1 MNPRTHISIA
11 MLLAAGLGLH
21 LRAQTPAAA
30 GAGASASPWIASLQ
44 YTQGYDS
51 NVTLAAVHP
60 AGDSTSQLAL
70 QLGGQWQGP
79 RWGFLATYDPSGG
92 AYLHHTEL
100 DYFGQSYQQDLS
112 YAASPHTKID
122 WSAAAAHYPQRGGLP
137 GFAAG
142 GLTGAV
148 GSSQGLGQASVL
160 TNGSTSLGIS
170 QQYSQFSSWSASI
183 NGSENAFSPDQR
195 LLNVNNGLRNT
206 IQSQH
211 SLSYGGNLGWSHQV
225 SETRSLTLGANDN
238 EIQYSNGGSRLRYV
252 SVEAGVDQ
260 KLGGPWSMHLGGG
273 PSWTQN
279 LGGVSIGSLNGWGY
293 AADASLTAQEGRTT
307 EGVSW
312 DHSTRASLAPGGL
325 ATDTVAL
332 QLGAGW
338 GRNWS
343 GSIGTGFSRL
353 TNALGAGQ
361 SEFTSYVAAQL
372 SHRLATAWWLQAG
385 ASFNSQPAAFFGQAG
400 QLRRG
405 GFTIGIRFQP
415 VGAK

>member
-30 GAGASASPWIASLQ
+30 GAASPWTAAVQ

-51 NVTLAAVHP
+51 NVTFATNRPV
-60 AGDSTSQLAL
+60 GDATSQVAL
-70 QLGGQWQGP
+70 ELGGQWQGP
-79 RWGFLATYDPSGG
+79 RWGFVASYDPAGG
-92 AYLHHTEL
+92 AYLHHSEL
-100 DYFGQSYQQDLS
+100 DYFGQSYQQVLS
-112 YAASPHTKID
+112 YAASPHVKID
-122 WSAAAAHYPQRGGLP
+122 WSASASHYPQRGGLP
-137 GFAAG
+137 GFAG
-142 GLTGAV
+142 SGLSGAV
-148 GSSQGLGQASVL
+148 GASQGLGQATVL
-160 TNGSTSLGIS
+160 TNATTSLGIT
-170 QQYSQFSSWSASI
+170 QQYSQYSSWSASI
-183 NGSENAFSPDQR
+183 NGSESAFSPDHR
-195 LLNVNNGLRNT
+195 LLNINTGILRSG
-206 IQSQH
+206 IQSQRT
-211 SLSYGGNLGWSHQV
+211 LNYGGNLGWSHQV
-225 SETRSLTLGANDN
+225 SESRSFTLGANDN
-238 EIQYSNGGSRLRYV
+238 EIQYSNGGSRLRFV
-252 SVEAGVDQ
+252 SLEAGVEQ
-260 KLGGPWSMHLGGG
+260 KLGGPWSLHLGAG

-279 LGGVSIGSLNGWGY
+279 LGAVSIGNLNGWGY

-332 QLGAGW
+332 QLGSGW

-353 TNALGAGQ
+353 ANAVGAGQ

-385 ASFNSQPAAFFGQAG
+385 GSFNTQPAAFFGQAG

-405 GFTIGIRFQP
+405 EFSIGIRFQP
-415 VGAK
+415 VGAQ